1 MMTGPSRS
9 LGFRHGS
16 VSNPRPFSRPGCLII
31 DHSTVTGSRKITAR
45 LTAKMADSDFVVLE
59 SNDNYT
65 FVVPRK
71 LALASGTLR
80 AMLDEDGEL
89 QNHLGARRSP
99 LGHGVV

>member
-1 MMTGPSRS
+1 
-9 LGFRHGS
+9 
-16 VSNPRPFSRPGCLII
+16 
-31 DHSTVTGSRKITAR
+31 
-45 LTAKMADSDFVVLE
+45 MADSDFVVLE